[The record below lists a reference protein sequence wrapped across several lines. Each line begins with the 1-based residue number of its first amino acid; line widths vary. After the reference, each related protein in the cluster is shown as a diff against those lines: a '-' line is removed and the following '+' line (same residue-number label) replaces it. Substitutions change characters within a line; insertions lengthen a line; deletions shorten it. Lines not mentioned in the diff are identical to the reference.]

1 MMDKALQPQPI
12 WPRSD
17 ADRMKPARKL
27 DVPSDAHPEADG
39 IDDALAPDQTAVDPF
54 ADTRIGYLVRDAHRA
69 FSRALQARIASHGVS
84 MGQWFFLRALWEE
97 DGLTQRELSQRVG
110 MMEPTTV
117 TALNSMERRGLV
129 ERVRNP
135 HDRRKVNIYLTTK
148 GRGLRDVLLPTSVDV
163 NDHAVQDIP
172 ADDLALAIKVL
183 QQMIRNLNGGGAD
196 AVAPCGP
203 APTKSNGAAKAANGK
218 ANGHSAGTVRR
229 QAGLGEGGL
238 GAFD

>member
-1 MMDKALQPQPI
+1 MMEKSLQPQPI

-17 ADRMKPARKL
+17 TDRMKPSRKL
-27 DVPSDAHPEADG
+27 DVAADALPAAKGLDAGTDAADAH
-39 IDDALAPDQTAVDPF
+39 VDPF

-117 TALNSMERRGLV
+117 TALNSMERRSLV

-135 HDRRKVNIYLTTK
+135 HDRRKVNIYLTNK

-172 ADDLALAIKVL
+172 ADELALAIGVL
-183 QQMIRNLNGGGAD
+183 QKMIRNLNGGSGDTD
-196 AVAPCGP
+196 AANPCAPLP
-203 APTKSNGAAKAANGK
+203 AKANGKSNGKG
-218 ANGHSAGTVRR
+218 NGHARRSPSAGEG
-229 QAGLGEGGL
+229 ALGP
-238 GAFD
+238 FD